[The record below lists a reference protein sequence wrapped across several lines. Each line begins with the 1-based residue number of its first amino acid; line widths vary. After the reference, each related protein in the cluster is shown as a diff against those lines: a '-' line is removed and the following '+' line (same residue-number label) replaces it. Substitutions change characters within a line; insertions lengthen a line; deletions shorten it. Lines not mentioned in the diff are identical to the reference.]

1 MHYKQYR
8 FTNEDIAR
16 VTGKSVEAI
25 RKDIQRGKLIP
36 DDLLSVCRYVALYAV
51 IR

>member
-25 RKDIQRGKLIP
+25 RMDIYRDKLIP

-51 IR
+51 VR